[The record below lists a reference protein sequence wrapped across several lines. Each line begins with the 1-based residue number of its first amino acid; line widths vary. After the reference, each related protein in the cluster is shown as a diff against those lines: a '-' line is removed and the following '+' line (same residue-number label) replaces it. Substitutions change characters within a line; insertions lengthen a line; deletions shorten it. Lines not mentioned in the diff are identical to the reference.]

1 MISFTPLCYN
11 VNTQYDVFYPTRW
24 CLSGLA
30 WDRRQGSISCHRAQ
44 SSLPT
49 SWQRVCVSTT
59 PSPPWPVS
67 PAMIVWLVRT
77 KVVGFVRTVW
87 EQRLLVLWEQWE
99 KKGCWFCENSEEKSC
114 WFCENSEREKI
125 TGFVRTLREK
135 VVDFYCTV
143 YCMILNFVQN
153 WSLIQWPWWKSA
165 ANSCA
170 TSPVR
175 EATLPS
181 KGGHPTQ

>member
-11 VNTQYDVFYPTRW
+11 VNTRYDVFYPTRW

-30 WDRRQGSISCHRAQ
+30 WDQRQGSVSCHRAQ

-67 PAMIVWLVRT
+67 PAMTVWLVRT
-77 KVVGFVRTVW
+77 KVVGFMRTVWEQRLLVLWEQRENKGCFVRTVW

-99 KKGCWFCENSEEKSC
+99 KKLLVLWEHWEK
-114 WFCENSEREKI
+114 
-125 TGFVRTLREK
+125 K
-135 VVDFYCTV
+135 VVGFYCIV
-143 YCMILNFVQN
+143 YCTIWIL
-153 WSLIQWPWWKSA
+153 
-165 ANSCA
+165 
-170 TSPVR
+170 
-175 EATLPS
+175 S
-181 KGGHPTQ
+181 KTEVWFSDRGESQLQTVVPPAQ